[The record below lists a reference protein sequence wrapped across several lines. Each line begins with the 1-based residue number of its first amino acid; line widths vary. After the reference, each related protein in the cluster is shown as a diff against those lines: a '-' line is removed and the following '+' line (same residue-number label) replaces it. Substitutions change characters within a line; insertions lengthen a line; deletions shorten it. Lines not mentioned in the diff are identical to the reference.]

1 MTTAKSW
8 RLLRLVIIGG
18 VFPLIHADAA
28 VDRYVAPSGTNKNAG
43 TMRLPWDL
51 QTAMETAQPGDTVW
65 LRGGTYSGTFVCW
78 VSGKQGQPIIF
89 RQYPGEKASIDG
101 GQNKGPALNVL
112 GANVWFWGFEIYY
125 SDHRRTSTQRGS
137 FPSDIYRGNNTET
150 AAPGVKFINM
160 VLHDGWGS
168 IGAWAKAADAEVY
181 GNIIYFDGWDSTDRG
196 HGHGIYV
203 QNDSAQMR
211 RVEDNIMLSAFS
223 HGLHAY
229 STSTDAVQN
238 LLIEGNV
245 AVDNG
250 QLSRAGYAT
259 NFRVDSY
266 SGVPRHIAFRDN
278 HAYFSPQRD
287 GGDNQLGSASTGCS
301 DLEVTGNHFI
311 APKGTALIKPR
322 KCIDIV
328 MKNNVFYGATEGFVP
343 SDFPLNTY
351 YSASPHGTEVF
362 IRPNRYESGRAT
374 VIIYNWDHKPVV
386 PVDVSKTLELGSTY
400 EIHDAQNFLSPAVAK
415 GTYTGGSLNFPMDL
429 TEVPLPMGNAPI
441 QPKHSDSIFG
451 VFLILSARTR

>member
-1 MTTAKSW
+1 MATAKSW
-8 RLLRLVIIGG
+8 RLLRLVIIGAT
-18 VFPLIHADAA
+18 FQLIHAAPA
-28 VDRYVAPSGTNKNAG
+28 VDRYVAPNGTNKNAG

-51 QTAMETAQPGDTVW
+51 QTAMETAQPGETVW

-89 RQYPGEKASIDG
+89 RQYPGEKVSIDG

-168 IGAWAKAADAEVY
+168 IGAWAKAADAEIY
-181 GNIIYFDGWDSTDRG
+181 GNIIYFDGWDSVDRG

-203 QNDSAQMR
+203 QNDGTQVR
-211 RVEDNIMLSAFS
+211 HIEENIMLSAFS

-238 LLIEGNV
+238 LLIQGNV

-250 QLSRAGYAT
+250 QLSRSGYAT

-266 SGVPRHIAFRDN
+266 RGVPRHITFRDN
-278 HAYFSPQRD
+278 YAYFSPVRE
-287 GGDNQLGSASTGCS
+287 GGDNQIGSASAGCS
-301 DLEVTGNHFI
+301 EVEVTGNHFI
-311 APKGTALIKPR
+311 SPKGIALIRPR
-322 KCIDIV
+322 KCTGIV
-328 MKNNVFYGATEGFVP
+328 MKNNVFYGATVGFAP
-343 SDFPLNTY
+343 ADFPENAY
-351 YSASPHGTEVF
+351 YTAPPHGTEVF
-362 IRPNRYESGRAT
+362 LRPNRYENGRLMI
-374 VIIYNWDHKPVV
+374 IIYNWDHKPSV
-386 PVDVSKTLELGSTY
+386 PVDLSSSLELGANY
-400 EIHDAQNFLSPAVAK
+400 EIYDAQNFLGPPVVK
-415 GTYTGGSLNFPMDL
+415 GIYKGATLI
-429 TEVPLPMGNAPI
+429 LPMNLEKVPAPMGSVAVL
-441 QPKHSDSIFG
+441 PKHSDSVFG
-451 VFLILSARTR
+451 VFLLLSCKAH